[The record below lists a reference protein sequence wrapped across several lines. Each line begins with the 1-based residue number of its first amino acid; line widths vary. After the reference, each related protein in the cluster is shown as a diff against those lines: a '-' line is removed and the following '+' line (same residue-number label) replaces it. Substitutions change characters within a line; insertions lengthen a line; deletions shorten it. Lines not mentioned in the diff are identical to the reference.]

1 MAQGQK
7 QYNEKPH
14 KVLAEPYDAAAPL
27 QVGVC
32 VCTLNPMQWTDGRPH
47 VHTPTGMIALG
58 PTDWI
63 VQDPWTPGGWDV
75 LSDEEFQARFGG
87 GNLADVTPAEG

>member
-14 KVLAEPYDAAAPL
+14 KVLAEQYDATAPL

-32 VCTLNPMQWTDGRPH
+32 VCTQNGMGWTDGRAH
-47 VHTPTGMIALG
+47 VHTADAMIALG

-63 VQDPWTPGGWDV
+63 VEDPWTPGAYDV
-75 LSDEEFQARFGG
+75 LPDEEFQARFGG
-87 GNLADVTPAEG
+87 GNLAGVTPAEG